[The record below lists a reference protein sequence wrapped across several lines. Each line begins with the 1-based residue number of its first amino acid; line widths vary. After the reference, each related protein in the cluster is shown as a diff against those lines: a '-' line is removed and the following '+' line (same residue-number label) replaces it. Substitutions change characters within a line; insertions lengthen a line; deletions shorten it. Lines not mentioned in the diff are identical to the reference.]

1 MSIKEKVSEYDKDKK
16 EGFVLE
22 KIYFF
27 VNPEILNEE
36 WKIYRMEKCENKGE
50 RECWKTLFC
59 YCSRRIYFRD
69 DIKSKKI

>member
-36 WKIYRMEKCENKGE
+36 
-50 RECWKTLFC
+50 
-59 YCSRRIYFRD
+59 
-69 DIKSKKI
+69 